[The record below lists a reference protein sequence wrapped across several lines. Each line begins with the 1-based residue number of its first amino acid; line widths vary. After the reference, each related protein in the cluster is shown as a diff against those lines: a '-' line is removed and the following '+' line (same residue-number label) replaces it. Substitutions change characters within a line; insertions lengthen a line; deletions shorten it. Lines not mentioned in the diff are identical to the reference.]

1 MEMIKWFEIAF
12 LCGIG
17 VVMGAMAGVSLLG
30 ILMEKA
36 AKVWMEGEKRNEN
49 RN

>member
-30 ILMEKA
+30 ILMEK
-36 AKVWMEGEKRNEN
+36 VVMIHIEKKEKGKMK
-49 RN
+49 